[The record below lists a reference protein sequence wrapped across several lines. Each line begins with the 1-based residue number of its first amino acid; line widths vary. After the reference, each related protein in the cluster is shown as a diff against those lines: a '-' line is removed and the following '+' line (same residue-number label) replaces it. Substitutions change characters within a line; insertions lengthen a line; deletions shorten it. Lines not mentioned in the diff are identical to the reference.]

1 MKRLIELSEQD
12 RLHLSSSSIAI
23 CGLARNCARSLPENI
38 KFIEHLRGLFAD
50 SVVVV
55 VENDSTDKTR
65 MLLDQWANQSNGV
78 DIIDGDKE
86 RAKHVTSNP
95 NVNPYYSRSRVT
107 RLAHFRNQY
116 LSKIFGSGKSFDYL
130 LVIDWDVDKISWD
143 GVIDSFIKRNHWDI
157 VTAYGYSIS
166 PKLTERYYDT
176 YALVL
181 LGDEAKPQTEKSIKL
196 LQHNSN
202 LKGRQHEMLKVY
214 SAFGGFAIYKF
225 SAIQDLFYGV
235 LDNQDSRVEVRC
247 EHFSLFQAIH
257 EKIINVRVLVN
268 PAMRLRF
275 DRFSNILL
283 RKFSDV
289 FN

>member
-1 MKRLIELSEQD
+1 MKRLTELSAQD

-23 CGLARNCARSLPENI
+23 CGLARNCAHSLPENI
-38 KFIEHLRGLFAD
+38 KFIEHLRALFAD

-65 MLLDQWANQSNGV
+65 MLLDQWADQSIGV
-78 DIIDGDKE
+78 IIIDGDKE
-86 RAKHVTSNP
+86 GIKHFTSNP

-116 LSKIFGSGKSFDYL
+116 LNKIRDSGKSFDYL
-130 LVIDWDVDKISWD
+130 LVLDWDIDKINWD
-143 GVIDSFIKRNHWDI
+143 GVIDSFVKRNHWDI
-157 VTAYGYSIS
+157 VTAYGYSVS

-202 LKGRQHEMLKVY
+202 LKGQQQEMLKVY
-214 SAFGGFAIYKF
+214 SAFGGLAIYKF
-225 SAIQDLFYGV
+225 SIIQDLRYGV
-235 LDNQDSRVEVRC
+235 LENQDSRVEVRC
-247 EHFSLFQAIH
+247 EHFSLCQAIH
-257 EKIINVRVLVN
+257 EKIIDGRVFVN

-275 DRFSNILL
+275 DSLMNILL
-283 RKFSDV
+283 RKFSDI

>member
-95 NVNPYYSRSRVT
+95 NVNPYYSRLRVT